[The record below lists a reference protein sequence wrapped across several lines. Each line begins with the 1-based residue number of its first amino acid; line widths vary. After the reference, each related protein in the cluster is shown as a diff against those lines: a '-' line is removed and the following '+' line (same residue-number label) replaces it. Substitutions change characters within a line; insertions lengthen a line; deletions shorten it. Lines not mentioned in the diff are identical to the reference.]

1 MLDRRYYEH
10 LPPESLHWGTWERH
24 THRTELKHICFNK
37 KNTHAYTLNVHAR
50 TLPSRLCRTRGHRT
64 CPLGPQRLRWSR
76 DRFHTAGGTEQISHM
91 ISNFYFYFLIS
102 VDKITSLWH
111 VIWHPHTQRR
121 NAIAEPVQD
130 VLSLINSVLLRP
142 QIAGLLY
149 FSHIR
154 LSGISSTA
162 QTAFILFCKC
172 STSQVKHSENLTE
185 NLNVDFQADFLKT
198 DSKPEANVYM
208 EWQRIT
214 ADGLDPLFSRIRH

>member
-37 KNTHAYTLNVHAR
+37 KKHTRLHTECSCAY
-50 TLPSRLCRTRGHRT
+50 PSQQALQNSWPQDMSTGSSKTEMEQRQIPHCRGD
-64 CPLGPQRLRWSR
+64 GANQ
-76 DRFHTAGGTEQISHM
+76 SHDFKFL
-91 ISNFYFYFLIS
+91 FYFFIS

-111 VIWHPHTQRR
+111 VIWHPHTHRR

-172 STSQVKHSENLTE
+172 SISQVKHSENLTE

>member
-1 MLDRRYYEH
+1 MRVPFPAGSAELVATGH
-10 LPPESLHWGTWERH
+10 VHWVLKDWDGAETDSTLQGGRSKSVTW
-24 THRTELKHICFNK
+24 F
-37 KNTHAYTLNVHAR
+37 
-50 TLPSRLCRTRGHRT
+50 
-64 CPLGPQRLRWSR
+64 
-76 DRFHTAGGTEQISHM
+76 QIF
-91 ISNFYFYFLIS
+91 IFYFIS

-172 STSQVKHSENLTE
+172 SISQVKHSENLTE

>member
-1 MLDRRYYEH
+1 MRVPFPAGSAELVATGH
-10 LPPESLHWGTWERH
+10 VHWVLKDWDGAETDSTLQGGRSKSVTW
-24 THRTELKHICFNK
+24 F
-37 KNTHAYTLNVHAR
+37 
-50 TLPSRLCRTRGHRT
+50 
-64 CPLGPQRLRWSR
+64 
-76 DRFHTAGGTEQISHM
+76 QIF
-91 ISNFYFYFLIS
+91 IFIFIS